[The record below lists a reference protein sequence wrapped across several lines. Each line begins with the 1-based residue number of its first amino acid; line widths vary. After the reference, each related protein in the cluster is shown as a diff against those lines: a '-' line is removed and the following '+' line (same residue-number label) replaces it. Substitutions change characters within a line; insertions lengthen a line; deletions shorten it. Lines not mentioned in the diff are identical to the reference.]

1 MLMSNSELK
10 EECRS
15 WNLSASGNK
24 TALVQGLLTLIKPIV
39 AVPTDPSH
47 VVTISE
53 WTTYSNAKA
62 MLSNAVKGGIY
73 PEFTPFSPQEI
84 KSFLGL

>member
-1 MLMSNSELK
+1 LQDK
-10 EECRS
+10 R
-15 WNLSASGNK
+15 K
-24 TALVQGLLTLIKPIV
+24 
-39 AVPTDPSH
+39 PTDPSH